1 MMREFRGWSYLS
13 WGIGEGFSKEVAPA
27 VAVANWRT
35 EDGVSMCSDP
45 PKAAQSLS

>member
-1 MMREFRGWSYLS
+1 MTRELRGWSYLS

-27 VAVANWRT
+27 VAVVKWRT

>member
-1 MMREFRGWSYLS
+1 MTREFRGWSYLS
-13 WGIGEGFSKEVAPA
+13 WGIGEGFSKEEAPA
-27 VAVANWRT
+27 VAVVKWRT